1 LPAIGFGTF
10 PHQGE
15 DSAQTVE
22 YAISIG
28 YRLFDTALSYGNER
42 GVGEG
47 IRRSGLPRDEIIV
60 MSKLPGRYHGL
71 TEARTSVTESLKN
84 LGVDRIDLYLIHWP
98 LPRLARFVDTWKAL
112 IAMQAEGLLG
122 SIGVSNFTPQHLSM
136 IIDATGVVPAVNQIE
151 MHPFFAQAELRAVH
165 DELGIVTESWSPLGR
180 GTGLLEEPPVQQLAG
195 RYDVTPAQLVLR
207 WHIQLGVVPIPMSS
221 NPERQRANLD
231 LGGFELS
238 PEAMDQ
244 ISGLERGRI
253 WGQHPDEYEEF

>member
-42 GVGEG
+42 GVREG
-47 IRRSGLPRDEIIV
+47 IRRSGVPRDEIIV
-60 MSKLPGRYHGL
+60 TSKLPGRYHGL
-71 TEARTSVTESLKN
+71 TEARTSVSESLKN

-98 LPRLARFVDTWKAL
+98 LPRQGRFVDTWKAL
-112 IAMQAEGLLG
+112 VEMREEGLLG
-122 SIGVSNFTPQHLSM
+122 SIGVSNFTPQHLNE
-136 IIDATGVVPAVNQIE
+136 IIDATGAVPAVNQIE
-151 MHPFFAQAELRAVH
+151 MHPFFPQVELRAVH

-180 GTGLLEEPPVQQLAG
+180 GTGLLEQPLIQQLAG
-195 RYDVTPAQLVLR
+195 KYGVTPAQLVLR

-231 LGGFELS
+231 LDGFELS
-238 PEAMDQ
+238 PETMDQ

-253 WGQHPDEYEEF
+253 WGQDPDEYEEF